1 LQQKYIASMNLQERK
16 DLLVQL
22 GHFMQTEDEGWQ
34 AAKRK
39 ATNENPWFLPQFI
52 DLSVTNICEQFL
64 TEEKLQSLID
74 RYQLDENL
82 SPRKVGLVMAGNIPL
97 VGFHDLLCTFIT
109 GHYAMIKLSS
119 KDDALL
125 RFLITK
131 MIDWK
136 EAAGPYFTI
145 SVMLKNCDAY
155 IATGSN
161 NSSTYFEYY
170 FARYPHI
177 IRKNRTSVAL
187 LTGQESDEELEAL
200 ADDVYQ
206 YFGLGCRNVTKVM
219 VPRGYNFEPL
229 VNSLKKYN
237 YLFDYHKYKNN
248 YDYNLAI
255 HLLNNKYYMSSG
267 SILLAEDPSPFSPIA
282 QLHYEF
288 YDNIADAKKA
298 LQGNDAIQCIVGK
311 EGLPF
316 GAAQTPGICDF
327 ADGVDTI
334 EFLKEIGEVRKA

>member
-1 LQQKYIASMNLQERK
+1 MNLQERK

-22 GHFMQTEDEGWQ
+22 GRFMQTEDEGWQ
-34 AAKRK
+34 AAKRR
-39 ATNENPWFLPQFI
+39 ATNENPWFLTQFI
-52 DLSVTNICEQFL
+52 DLSVNNICEEFL

-74 RYQLDENL
+74 RYKLGENL
-82 SPRKVGLVMAGNIPL
+82 SPKKVGLVMAGNIPL

-125 RFLITK
+125 RFLIK
-131 MIDWK
+131 QMISWNG
-136 EAAGPYFTI
+136 AAEPYFTI

-161 NSSTYFEYY
+161 NSSTYFAYY

-177 IRKNRTSVAL
+177 IRKNRTSVAV
-187 LTGQESDEELEAL
+187 LTGEESEEELEAL

-206 YFGLGCRNVTKVM
+206 YFGLGCRNVTKIM
-219 VPRGYNFEPL
+219 VPREYNFEPL
-229 VNSLKKYN
+229 LASFKKYN
-237 YLFDYHKYKNN
+237 YLFDYQKYKNN

-255 HLLNNKYYMSSG
+255 HLLNKKYFMSSG
-267 SILLAEDPSPFSPIA
+267 SILLVEDPSPFSPIA
-282 QLHYEF
+282 QLHYEY
-288 YDNIADAKKA
+288 YDDIADARKT
-298 LQGNDAIQCIVGK
+298 LVENDAIQCVVGK

-316 GAAQTPGICDF
+316 GSAQKPGICNF

-334 EFLKEIGEVRKA
+334 AFLKDLQEVRSS